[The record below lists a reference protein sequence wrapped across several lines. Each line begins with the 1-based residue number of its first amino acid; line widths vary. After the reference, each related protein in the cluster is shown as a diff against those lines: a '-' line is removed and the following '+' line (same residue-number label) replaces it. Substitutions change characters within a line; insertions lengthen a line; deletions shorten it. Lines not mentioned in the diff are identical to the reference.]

1 MTILQLS
8 LQLEYD
14 IEQEKM
20 YTILEFQYLFF
31 EEPVKTINY
40 LCFVYFTTLVYIT
53 EKVTVTN
60 RQEVRLKVGMFV
72 LRDMFNYYTIKINL
86 SVSKNGFDEQLTSK
100 HNLTRTISAV
110 FNSPLTI

>member
-40 LCFVYFTTLVYIT
+40 LCFVYFTTLVYISQ
-53 EKVTVTN
+53 K
-60 RQEVRLKVGMFV
+60 K
-72 LRDMFNYYTIKINL
+72 
-86 SVSKNGFDEQLTSK
+86 
-100 HNLTRTISAV
+100 
-110 FNSPLTI
+110 

>member
-31 EEPVKTINY
+31 EEPVKTIN
-40 LCFVYFTTLVYIT
+40 
-53 EKVTVTN
+53 
-60 RQEVRLKVGMFV
+60 
-72 LRDMFNYYTIKINL
+72 
-86 SVSKNGFDEQLTSK
+86 
-100 HNLTRTISAV
+100 
-110 FNSPLTI
+110 